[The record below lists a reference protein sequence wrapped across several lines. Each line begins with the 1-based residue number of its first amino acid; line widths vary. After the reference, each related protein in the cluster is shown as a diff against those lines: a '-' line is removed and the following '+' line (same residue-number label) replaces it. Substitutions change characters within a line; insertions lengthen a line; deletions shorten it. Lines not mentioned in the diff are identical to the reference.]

1 MMRFLFLACLCSTT
15 VCFAADFFAAEQ
27 QPVFKAQTIDDTV
40 KIGYGTAIGD
50 VNGDGKPDVI
60 LADKKEFVW
69 YQNPSWKR
77 HVIAENLTE
86 RDNVCIAARDIDGDG
101 KVEIA
106 VGGQWNPG
114 DTLNSG
120 AVFYLEAPADRTQ
133 LWKAIQLPH
142 QPVIHRM
149 RWVKLAKNRFALVVS
164 PLHGKGNKKGEGAGV
179 KLIAYEKPNNP
190 QEKWKQ
196 TVIDDT
202 LHVTH
207 NLDPAQWNPNTE
219 AEEILYAGREGAML
233 LSYDKGQWKTE
244 RFPTVEGSGE
254 IRMGRL
260 TPTARYIATI
270 EPLHGDKL
278 VLYQADHHKV
288 DLKTQ
293 RTSILSRQ
301 VLDDNIKAGHAV
313 ATANLFGNGFQEIV
327 AGWRTPNKDQK
338 VGVKVYW
345 STDSSGKI
353 WKSAWVDENGM
364 ACEDLRLGDLDGDG
378 RIDIVAAGR
387 ASHNLKIYWNRSE

>member
-1 MMRFLFLACLCSTT
+1 MMRFLFLTCLCSTT
-15 VCFAADFFAAEQ
+15 VCFAAEQ
-27 QPVFKAQTIDDTV
+27 QPKFKAQTIDDTV
-40 KIGYGTAIGD
+40 EIGYGTAIGD
-50 VNGDGKPDVI
+50 VDGDGKPDVI

-69 YQNPSWKR
+69 YQNPSWKK

-86 RDNVCIAARDIDGDG
+86 RDNVCIAARDINGDG

-120 AVFYLEAPADRTQ
+120 AVFYLVAPADRRQ

-149 RWVKLAKNRFALVVS
+149 RWVKLDKDRFALVVS

-179 KLIAYEKPNNP
+179 KLIAYEKPANP
-190 QEKWKQ
+190 EENWKQ

-244 RFPTVEGSGE
+244 PLPLIEGSGE

-260 TPTARYIATI
+260 APTARFIATI

-278 VLYQADHHKV
+278 VLYQADHHKA
-288 DLKTQ
+288 DLQTQ
-293 RTSILSRQ
+293 RTSILNRK
-301 VLDDNIKAGHAV
+301 VLDANIKAGHAI

-338 VGVKVYW
+338 VGIKVYW
-345 STDSSGKI
+345 STDSSGKT
-353 WKSAWVDENGM
+353 WKSAWIDENGM

>member
-1 MMRFLFLACLCSTT
+1 MRILIIACFCSTSI
-15 VCFAADFFAAEQ
+15 CIAAEQ
-27 QPVFKAQTIDDTV
+27 QPKFKAQTIDDTV
-40 KIGYGTAIGD
+40 EIGYGTAIGD
-50 VNGDGKPDVI
+50 VDGDGKPDVI

-77 HVIAENLTE
+77 HIIAENLTE

-120 AVFYLEAPADRTQ
+120 AVFYLVAPADRTQ
-133 LWKAIQLPH
+133 LWKAIPLPN

-149 RWVKLAKNRFALVVS
+149 RWVRLAKNRFALVVS

-179 KLIAYEKPNNP
+179 KLIAYEKPANP

-196 TVIDDT
+196 TIIEDT

-207 NLDPAQWNPNTE
+207 NLDPAQWNPHTE

-233 LSYDKGQWKTE
+233 LSYDHGKWKTE
-244 RFPTVEGSGE
+244 PFPTIEGSGE
-254 IRMGRL
+254 IRMGQL
-260 TPTARYIATI
+260 SSTTPYVATI

-278 VLYQADHHKV
+278 VLYQPDHQSKNS
-288 DLKTQ
+288 KTKP
-293 RTSILSRQ
+293 TSIVNRH

-313 ATANLFGNGFQEIV
+313 ATANLFGNERQEIV
-327 AGWRTPNKDQK
+327 AGWRSPNKDQK

-345 STDSSGKI
+345 PTDSSGKT
-353 WKSAWVDENGM
+353 WTSAWIDENGM
-364 ACEDLRLGDLDGDG
+364 ACEDIRLGDLDNDG

-387 ASHNLKIYWNRSE
+387 ASHNLKIYWNRSK

>member
-1 MMRFLFLACLCSTT
+1 MMRFILIACLCSTT
-15 VCFAADFFAAEQ
+15 VCFAADNA
-27 QPVFKAQTIDDTV
+27 PKFKPQTIDATV
-40 KIGYGTAIGD
+40 EIGYGTAIGD
-50 VNGDGKPDVI
+50 VDGDGKPDI
-60 LADKKEFVW
+60 LLADKKEFVW
-69 YQNPSWKR
+69 YQNPTWKR

-120 AVFYLEAPADRTQ
+120 AVFYLEPPADRTQ
-133 LWKAIQLPH
+133 LWNPIPLPN

-149 RWVKLAKNRFALVVS
+149 RWVKLAKDRFALVVS

-179 KLIAYEKPNNP
+179 KLIAYEKPTNPNN
-190 QEKWKQ
+190 QWKQ
-196 TVIDDT
+196 TVIEDT

-233 LSYDKGQWKTE
+233 LSFDQGEWTQKP
-244 RFPTVEGSGE
+244 FPTIEGSGE
-254 IRMGRL
+254 IRMGL
-260 TPTARYIATI
+260 LAPTSQYIATI

-278 VLYQADHHKV
+278 VLYQSDYRSKGSEAK
-288 DLKTQ
+288 Q
-293 RTSILSRQ
+293 NSIISRQ
-301 VLDDNIKAGHAV
+301 ILDDNIKAGHAV
-313 ATANLFGNGFQEIV
+313 ATANLFGSGREEIV

-345 STDSSGKI
+345 STDESGKN
-353 WKSAWVDENGM
+353 WKSAWIDENGM
-364 ACEDLRLGDLDGDG
+364 ACEDLRLGDLNGDG
-378 RIDIVAAGR
+378 KIDIVAAGR
-387 ASHNLKIYWNRSE
+387 NSHNLKIYWNQSE

>member
-1 MMRFLFLACLCSTT
+1 MIRFLFLACLCSTT
-15 VCFAADFFAAEQ
+15 VCFAAEQ

-40 KIGYGTAIGD
+40 EIGYGTAIGD
-50 VNGDGKPDVI
+50 VDGDGKLDVI

-120 AVFYLEAPADRTQ
+120 AVFYLVAPADRTQ
-133 LWKAIQLPH
+133 LWKAIPLPH

-207 NLDPAQWNPNTE
+207 NLDPAQWNPYTE

-233 LSYDKGQWKTE
+233 LSYNEGQWKTE
-244 RFPTVEGSGE
+244 PLPIIEGSGE

-278 VLYQADHHKV
+278 VLYQADHHKQ

-293 RTSILSRQ
+293 RTSILSRI
-301 VLDDNIKAGHAV
+301 VLDDNIKAGHAI

-345 STDSSGKI
+345 STDSSGET
-353 WKSAWVDENGM
+353 WKSAWIDENGM

>member
-1 MMRFLFLACLCSTT
+1 MRFLIIACLCSTT
-15 VCFAADFFAAEQ
+15 VCFAADQ
-27 QPVFKAQTIDDTV
+27 RPVFKAQTIDDAV
-40 KIGYGTAIGD
+40 EIGYGTAIGD
-50 VNGDGKPDVI
+50 VDGDGKPDVI

-69 YQNPSWKR
+69 YQNPTWKK

-120 AVFYLEAPADRTQ
+120 AVFYLVAPTDRTQ
-133 LWKAIQLPH
+133 LWEAIPLPH

-164 PLHGKGNKKGEGAGV
+164 PLHGKGNKKGDDAGV
-179 KLIAYEKPNNP
+179 KLIAYEKPANP
-190 QEKWKQ
+190 KDKWKL
-196 TVIDDT
+196 TVIEDT

-244 RFPTVEGSGE
+244 QFPLIEGSGE
-254 IRMGRL
+254 IRLGRL
-260 TPTARYIATI
+260 TPTSRFITTI

-278 VLYQADHHKV
+278 VFYQADHHKQ
-288 DLKTQ
+288 DQKTQ
-293 RTSILSRQ
+293 RTSILNRQ
-301 VLDDNIKAGHAV
+301 ILDDNIKAGHAI
-313 ATANLFGNGFQEIV
+313 ATANLFGNDSQEIV

-345 STDSSGKI
+345 ATDTSGKN
-353 WKSAWVDENGM
+353 WKSAWIDENGM
-364 ACEDLRLGDLDGDG
+364 ACEDIRLGDLDGDG

-387 ASHNLKIYWNRSE
+387 ASHNLKIYWNKTE

>member
-1 MMRFLFLACLCSTT
+1 MESR
-15 VCFAADFFAAEQ
+15 
-27 QPVFKAQTIDDTV
+27 
-40 KIGYGTAIGD
+40 
-50 VNGDGKPDVI
+50 
-60 LADKKEFVW
+60 
-69 YQNPSWKR
+69 R
-77 HVIAENLTE
+77 HTQFRCRL
-86 RDNVCIAARDIDGDG
+86 
-101 KVEIA
+101 
-106 VGGQWNPG
+106 
-114 DTLNSG
+114 
-120 AVFYLEAPADRTQ
+120 YLVAPADRRQ

-149 RWVKLAKNRFALVVS
+149 RWVNLDKDRFALVVS

-179 KLIAYEKPNNP
+179 KLIAYEKPANP
-190 QEKWKQ
+190 EENWKQ

-244 RFPTVEGSGE
+244 PLPLIEGSGE

-260 TPTARYIATI
+260 APTARFIATI

-278 VLYQADHHKV
+278 VLYQADHHKA
-288 DLKTQ
+288 DLQTQ
-293 RTSILSRQ
+293 RTSILNRK
-301 VLDDNIKAGHAV
+301 VLDANIKAGHAI

-338 VGVKVYW
+338 VGIKVYW
-345 STDSSGKI
+345 STDSSGTT
-353 WKSAWVDENGM
+353 WKSAWIDENGM

>member
-1 MMRFLFLACLCSTT
+1 MMRLILIACLCSTT
-15 VCFAADFFAAEQ
+15 VCFAADPA
-27 QPVFKAQTIDDTV
+27 PTFKPQIIDDTV
-40 KIGYGTAIGD
+40 EIGYGTAIGD
-50 VNGDGKPDVI
+50 VNGDGKPDII

-69 YQNPSWKR
+69 YQNPTWKR

-106 VGGQWNPG
+106 VGAQWNPG

-120 AVFYLEAPADRTQ
+120 AIFYLDPPTDRTQ
-133 LWKAIQLPH
+133 LWNPIQLPH

-149 RWVKLAKNRFALVVS
+149 RWVKLAKDHFALVVS
-164 PLHGKGNKKGEGAGV
+164 PLHGKGNKGGEGAGV
-179 KLIAYEKPNNP
+179 KLIAYEKPVNLKD
-190 QEKWKQ
+190 EWKQ
-196 TVIDDT
+196 TVIEDT

-207 NLDPAQWNPNTE
+207 NLDPAQWNPQTE

-233 LSYDKGQWKTE
+233 LTYDAGAWKKQP
-244 RFPTVEGSGE
+244 FPVIEGSGE
-254 IRMGRL
+254 IRMGL
-260 TPTARYIATI
+260 LAPTSQFIATI

-278 VLYQADHHKV
+278 VLYQSDYRSEGSDTKP
-288 DLKTQ
+288 
-293 RTSILSRQ
+293 TSIVRRQ
-301 VLDDNIKAGHAV
+301 ILDDNIKAGHAV
-313 ATANLFGNGFQEIV
+313 ATADLFGNGRQEIV

-345 STDSSGKI
+345 STDATGKT
-353 WKSAWVDENGM
+353 WKSAWIDENGM

-387 ASHNLKIYWNRSE
+387 DSHNLKIYWNRSE

>member
-1 MMRFLFLACLCSTT
+1 MRFLCLACLCSTT
-15 VCFAADFFAAEQ
+15 LCFAAEQ

-40 KIGYGTAIGD
+40 EIGYGTAIGD
-50 VNGDGKPDVI
+50 VDGDGKPDVI